1 MRKPL
6 ASRIIGL
13 AALYLVIFCLI
24 VIVQFSN
31 KGNFSISPGS
41 MTIKGRYTA
50 EESQR
55 IAGGVKI
62 FYGGLEFNL
71 KEERGKGLTLTGDN
85 GTSTP
90 VNPEL
95 MFLSDNSAHFV
106 LPGGTEIAFNS
117 IESARGNELQ
127 ISAEFAGNTANV
139 IIPIVPRR
147 SSLVRDSGQLG
158 ILYSGSRYVFSSL
171 GQELENGFLTL
182 SSDNTFISYRSR
194 GKQRAF
200 DPADYI
206 IASAGNYANIV
217 RTWQDT
223 NYIQWNQ
230 NAYSLSNE
238 EDIIAYGSQA
248 LARGN
253 YPAASAAI
261 TGNFANRP
269 AQTFRSSV
277 FAGGMTNAHN
287 TFSAYEN
294 EKANLINRLLREKSL
309 NILKE
314 EHILD
319 FLLTRSSVVQAN
331 EIIAIVNNAAPE
343 MLASDHCAGLL
354 EFYYDMRRWRPEAG
368 NPIGHLSDQ
377 ILLLI
382 SENLNRD
389 LENDAVY
396 ASNPESSNS
405 EYSMRLG
412 KALIYWADTTQNE
425 EWAGIGRSL
434 VISAISGGNAG
445 RLHNI
450 LKPAGYYPRAAWL
463 TDSGH
468 WAWTITQTLR
478 AYFNADGNFTISVT
492 FFSNMAHH
500 MIIRG
505 VRPFN
510 RIQIHG
516 VDWRSDSQFERYDS
530 SGWIYYPEDQV
541 LIIKLRHRTATENVR
556 LIYRAEEPPPAP
568 APAAAE
574 SGETAPES
582 GNGVE

>member
-13 AALYLVIFCLI
+13 AALYLLVFCLV
-24 VIVQFSN
+24 VILQFSN
-31 KGNFSISPGS
+31 MGNFSISSGS
-41 MTIKGRYTA
+41 MNIKGRYLA
-50 EESQR
+50 EESQQ

-71 KEERGKGLTLTGDN
+71 KEERGKGLTLTGTN
-85 GTSTP
+85 NINTP

-95 MFLSDNSAHFV
+95 MFLTDNSARFIF
-106 LPGGTEIAFNS
+106 PGGTELTFNS
-117 IESARGNELQ
+117 VESTRGQELQ
-127 ISAEFAGNTANV
+127 IAAEFSANV
-139 IIPIVPRR
+139 SDIIIPIIPRR

-171 GQELENGFLTL
+171 GQELESGHLTL
-182 SSDNTFISYRSR
+182 SRDNTFIVYRSR

-206 IASAGNYANIV
+206 ISSVPNYTSILRN
-217 RTWQDT
+217 WQDAS
-223 NYIQWNQ
+223 YIQWNQ
-230 NAYSLSNE
+230 NANNLLSE

-261 TGNFANRP
+261 SANFANNP
-269 AQTFRSSV
+269 TQTYRSSV
-277 FAGGMTNAHN
+277 FAGGMSVAHDS
-287 TFSAYEN
+287 FSASEN
-294 EKANLINRLLREKSL
+294 EKLNLVNRLIREKSL

-314 EHILD
+314 DHIID

-331 EIIAIVNNAAPE
+331 EVIAMINNTTPD
-343 MLASDHCAGLL
+343 MLASDYCAGLL
-354 EFYYDMRRWRPEAG
+354 EFYYDMRRWRPEAN
-368 NPIGHLSDQ
+368 NPIEHLSEQ

-389 LENDAVY
+389 AENDAVY
-396 ASNPESSNS
+396 ASSPGISNS
-405 EYSMRLG
+405 EYSIRLG
-412 KALIYWADTTQNE
+412 KALVYWADMTHNNE
-425 EWAGIGRSL
+425 WSGIGKSL
-434 VISAISGGNAG
+434 ILSAISSGNAG

-450 LKPAGYYPRAAWL
+450 LKPVDYYPRAAWL

-468 WAWTITQTLR
+468 WAWTISQTLR
-478 AYFNADGNFTISVT
+478 ASFGTDGNLTISVT
-492 FFSNMAHH
+492 FFANMAHH

-505 VRPFN
+505 IRPFN

-516 VDWRSDSQFERYDS
+516 MDWRSDSQFERYDS
-530 SGWIYYPEDQV
+530 SGWVYYPEDQV
-541 LIIKLRHRTATENVR
+541 LIIKLRHRTAMENVR
-556 LIYRAEEPPPAP
+556 IIYREPPPAP
-568 APAAAE
+568 PAAAEEIITPAAE
-574 SGETAPES
+574 SGED
-582 GNGVE
+582 VE